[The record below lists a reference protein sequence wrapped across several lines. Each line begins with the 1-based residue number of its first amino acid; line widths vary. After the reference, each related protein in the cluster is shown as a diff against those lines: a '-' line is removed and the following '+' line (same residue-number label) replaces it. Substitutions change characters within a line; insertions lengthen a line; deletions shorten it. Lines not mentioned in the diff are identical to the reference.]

1 MNITAALIKRLLRG
15 DVKRNYT
22 TTIDGIRSIVTGIRD
37 FNQEVKIMADPNS
50 DSYKTW
56 TANLRAGVYSSV
68 GGGTVGMIFADIFG
82 CLGICSLIY
91 NSIGWGTAVPLTEN
105 A

>member
-22 TTIDGIRSIVTGIRD
+22 TAIDGIRSIVTGVRD
-37 FNQEVKIMADPNS
+37 FNQEVKVMSDPNS
-50 DSYKTW
+50 DAYKLW
-56 TANLRAGVYSSV
+56 TANLRGAAYGSV

-82 CLGICSLIY
+82 CLGICSAIY
-91 NSIGWGTAVPLTEN
+91 NSVAWGTAVPLTEN